1 MAHVSQDDSPFNDNR
16 ARALRRLY
24 DTIAALDL
32 ARRSESGLSGEAVD
46 AQHDNLVRAVRLL
59 CSGAR

>member
-1 MAHVSQDDSPFNDNR
+1 
-16 ARALRRLY
+16 LY

-59 CSGAR
+59 RSGAR